1 MLKLSYSFNIL
12 HNLKSC
18 HCFLNVMCDIV
29 CTLKCK
35 RVREIVHWWFSWFSW
50 VSLALSISLFLSHPP
65 SLAPHLFH
73 LPPSPISSMTV
84 PWSFHSVTYESHF
97 FSLHKLSS
105 SPPALFYEIRSLAL
119 FKRIIDYFF
128 SGVSLQTV
136 ISRSAGE
143 QISVSSLSS
152 LSSVSFTRSFSL
164 IAERWLL
171 SRRWAALL
179 FLWWFRGCARRC
191 GEADSVSGCRGAH
204 QLNAVWKSSGWA
216 WRRVAER
223 PEERGRFVRQISPQ
237 PHACLPEGR
246 VVPARQSVST
256 GACWAESLRASVVST
271 ANRLL
276 VPYLLPL

>member
-1 MLKLSYSFNIL
+1 MVQLIFLGLSRSLYLSLTLPHSLDTYSTSLHPQSPQWLFPAPFIL
-12 HNLKSC
+12 WL
-18 HCFLNVMCDIV
+18 M
-29 CTLKCK
+29 
-35 RVREIVHWWFSWFSW
+35 
-50 VSLALSISLFLSHPP
+50 SLTSSLFTNSPLLLQLSFMRSALSLSLF
-65 SLAPHLFH
+65 
-73 LPPSPISSMTV
+73 
-84 PWSFHSVTYESHF
+84 
-97 FSLHKLSS
+97 
-105 SPPALFYEIRSLAL
+105 R
-119 FKRIIDYFF
+119 RIIHYFF

-171 SRRWAALL
+171 SRRRAALL

-246 VVPARQSVST
+246 VVSARQSVST